1 MSATPRELVKRLS
14 DALEV
19 RYDAIR
25 PLPLFRVQ
33 QPRVSI
39 LNKIILDELS
49 SSIVQEL
56 KCQK

>member
-1 MSATPRELVKRLS
+1 MMQYGISHF
-14 DALEV
+14 LECSS
-19 RYDAIR
+19 R
-25 PLPLFRVQ
+25 
-33 QPRVSI
+33 RVSI